1 MPWIAKRDLR
11 PRSHI
16 LRSCQGC
23 FFRESSVGYLG
34 TSFARLFQST
44 LEKSSLGL
52 GSIGRRCP
60 FFTRGAGK
68 EEAPITVL
76 VCPAPRGSNTDGD
89 YRSGSYLNARGAS
102 FQLEILWLRMRVLS
116 LLWGACAFGIA
127 GDHLLQYFYFRSTI
141 QFPLMSK
148 FRFLKKIR

>member
-1 MPWIAKRDLR
+1 MPWIAKGDLR

-76 VCPAPRGSNTDGD
+76 ACPAPRGSNTDGD

-116 LLWGACAFGIA
+116 LL
-127 GDHLLQYFYFRSTI
+127 
-141 QFPLMSK
+141 
-148 FRFLKKIR
+148 